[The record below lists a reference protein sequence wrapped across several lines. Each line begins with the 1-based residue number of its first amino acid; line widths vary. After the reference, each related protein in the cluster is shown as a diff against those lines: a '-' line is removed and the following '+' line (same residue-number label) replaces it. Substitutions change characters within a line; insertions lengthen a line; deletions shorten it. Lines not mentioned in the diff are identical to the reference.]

1 MGEHSREEAEG
12 DNRRENKKEEKVEM
26 AGMMVFREYSI
37 PGAEC

>member
-1 MGEHSREEAEG
+1 MGEHSREGAEG
-12 DNRRENKKEEKVEM
+12 DNGRENEKEEKVKM

>member
-12 DNRRENKKEEKVEM
+12 DNGREIKKEEKVEM